1 MMYYLDLLG
10 TIIFAVTGSL
20 AAGRKHLDIFGVVVL
35 SLATAL
41 GGGTIRDVTLGVL
54 PVFWVKDP
62 LYVIVTVLA
71 ALATFV
77 VARFRRL
84 PAGLLRVA
92 DAFGLAVFTILGAER
107 AMAADVSPLVAVIMG
122 MMTGVAGGMIRDVL
136 SGEAPLIL
144 RREIYATA
152 SLAGAAVFVALWH
165 FLPGRPLNTILAVL
179 IILAVRLAAIR
190 WKLSLPVFAPR
201 EPPDRGESGEGDE
214 REDGGASGG

>member
-41 GGGTIRDVTLGVL
+41 GGGTIRDVTLGAL

-77 VARFRRL
+77 VARFWRL
-84 PAGLLRVA
+84 PAGLLQVA

-107 AMAADVSPLVAVIMG
+107 ALAADVSPLVAVIMG

-152 SLAGAAVFVALWH
+152 SLCGAAVFVGLTMVCPGGCAQALA
-165 FLPGRPLNTILAVL
+165 GAAVTL
-179 IILAVRLAAIR
+179 GLRLAAIK
-190 WKLSLPVFAPR
+190 WDLSLPQFFPKGTSDA
-201 EPPDRGESGEGDE
+201 DR
-214 REDGGASGG
+214 

>member
-152 SLAGAAVFVALWH
+152 SLCGAAVFVGLTMVCPGGCAQALA
-165 FLPGRPLNTILAVL
+165 GAAVTL
-179 IILAVRLAAIR
+179 GLRLAAIK
-190 WKLSLPVFAPR
+190 WNLSLPQFFPK
-201 EPPDRGESGEGDE
+201 
-214 REDGGASGG
+214 GASDADL